1 MNVSRAGVGIPMKRH
16 TLPLLALA
24 GAAVAF
30 AQGGSSLLASFQT
43 SLNSAKTL
51 HVDYTYQ
58 KVGGIGE
65 AYSVDL
71 KKPDLAR
78 VDTPQFTYVADGK
91 TLTTYTK
98 ADKTFFKKPQ
108 TKEELVG
115 LFDTD
120 ALKTWKGFFAG
131 VPMPARSRDLGSV
144 ERSGGTLKGVEANY
158 SAQNTSRFYLAGDNL
173 PRQAEFESNTQAGRD
188 INVLNAQS
196 VVSNGEIPG
205 NTFNFV
211 APAGS
216 KEISAEEANSGK
228 WYTNLEEA
236 KKAAKAGNK
245 QIFVDFMAEWCGPC
259 KLLAKEVFPTQEFKA
274 LGKKLVFLQIDV
286 DRQPAVSKAYKIE
299 AMPTQ
304 MVLNKDGGI
313 VGSTVGYGG
322 KQPFFDWLKPLA
334 K

>member
-30 AQGGSSLLASFQT
+30 AQGGSGLLASFQT

-51 HVDYTYQ
+51 HADYTYQ
-58 KVGGIGE
+58 KVGGVGE

-71 KKPDLAR
+71 KKPDQAR

-91 TLTTYTK
+91 TLTTFVK
-98 ADKTFFKKPQ
+98 SDKTFYKKPQ

-131 VPMPARSRDLGSV
+131 VPMPTKTRDLGSV
-144 ERSGGTLKGVEANY
+144 ERAGTSLKGVEATN
-158 SAQNTSRFYLAGDNL
+158 SAQSTSRYYLAADNL
-173 PRQAEFESNTQAGRD
+173 PRQAEFELTTQAGRD
-188 INVLNAQS
+188 LNILNATS
-196 VVSNGEIPG
+196 VTSNGEIPG
-205 NTFNFV
+205 STFNFT

-216 KEISAEEANSGK
+216 KEISADEANADK
-228 WYTNLEEA
+228 WLTNLEEA
-236 KKAAKAGNK
+236 KKIAKSTNR

-259 KLLAKEVFPTQEFKA
+259 KLLAKEVFPTKEFKA

-286 DRQPAVSKAYKIE
+286 DKQPAVSKAYKIE